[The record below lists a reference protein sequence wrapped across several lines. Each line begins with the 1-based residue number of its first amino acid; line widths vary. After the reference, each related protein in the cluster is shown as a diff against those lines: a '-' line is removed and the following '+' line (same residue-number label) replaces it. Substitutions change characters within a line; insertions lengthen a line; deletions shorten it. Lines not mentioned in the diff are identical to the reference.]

1 MKGVENIEYQNIH
14 FRYHPYL
21 WTAQKSDKKAIFLG
35 ELKSGDMLPS
45 IRQLAKTLKISVI
58 TTKRAYDDLEAENFI
73 ISKQGK
79 GSYVSE
85 QSIEFIKEKENIDR
99 RKITELI
106 NLCKTYSIEKASL
119 CIWLI
124 YYFNNL

>member
-1 MKGVENIEYQNIH
+1 LNIKISI
-14 FRYHPYL
+14 
-21 WTAQKSDKKAIFLG
+21 SDTPPIYEQLKNQIKKAIFLG

-85 QSIEFIKEKENIDR
+85 QSIDFIKEKRKTLIEE
-99 RKITELI
+99 KITELI
-106 NLCKTYSIEKASL
+106 NLCKTYSIEKSEL
-119 CIWLI
+119 MYMIDLL
-124 YYFNNL
+124 F